1 MTMKEKPGES
11 ATMAV
16 GSATSPALLI
26 PAIQAVASRK
36 AKTTASVFIAIV
48 IWSGIFCNR
57 HSLSLFRDRRSLSLF
72 RGSYSDPKTVTH
84 RQSYDVVDPLPDSF
98 VIPALVL
105 ADLKYTEPTVIFRRR
120 PTLDNQVVVVDVLS
134 IGSKTRPEYVSMMN
148 YSPNIFLVTIGP
160 SSISSFFSLCN
171 YSAHR
176 TD

>member
-1 MTMKEKPGES
+1 MTMKEKTGES

-16 GSATSPALLI
+16 GSATSP
-26 PAIQAVASRK
+26 VAFRK
-36 AKTTASVFIAIV
+36 AKTTASVCIAIV

-57 HSLSLFRDRRSLSLF
+57 HSLSLF

-84 RQSYDVVDPLPDSF
+84 RQSYDVVDPLPESF
-98 VIPALVL
+98 VIPASGL
-105 ADLKYTEPTVIFRRR
+105 ANLKYTEPTVIFRRR

-148 YSPNIFLVTIGP
+148 YSPNIFLVTVGP

>member
-16 GSATSPALLI
+16 SATSPALLI
-26 PAIQAVASRK
+26 PAIQAVASRE
-36 AKTTASVFIAIV
+36 ATTTASVFIAIV
-48 IWSGIFCNR
+48 IWSGIFFNR

-84 RQSYDVVDPLPDSF
+84 RQSYDVVDPLPESF
-98 VIPALVL
+98 VIPASGL

-120 PTLDNQVVVVDVLS
+120 PTLDNQVVVDVLS
-134 IGSKTRPEYVSMMN
+134 IGSKTRPEYVSMMI
-148 YSPNIFLVTIGP
+148 YSPTIFLVTIGP
-160 SSISSFFSLCN
+160 FSFSSFFSLCN
-171 YSAHR
+171 YSAHC